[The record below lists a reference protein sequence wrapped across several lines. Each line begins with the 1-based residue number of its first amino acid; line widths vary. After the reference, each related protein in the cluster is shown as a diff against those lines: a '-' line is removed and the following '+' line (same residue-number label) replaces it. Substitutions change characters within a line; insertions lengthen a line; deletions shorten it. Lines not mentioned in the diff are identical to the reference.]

1 MTTFSEG
8 PGTSGLESIA
18 KKIKKLG
25 KNPLTLL
32 IRVSIV
38 FWAYDTLK
46 ILMIHDTL
54 QSYGVNPW
62 IFLVLD
68 LITVPP
74 YILGFRHLFS
84 VLLGEPQGVGTLFKW
99 GAITFV
105 SSSAPY
111 LYIAWAGHQSFP
123 KFVWIILFLIM
134 IFPFINLIKKIHI
147 AKKNLPGYDPL
158 N

>member
-1 MTTFSEG
+1 MTIAQKIEG
-8 PGTSGLESIA
+8 FE
-18 KKIKKLG
+18 KKHIIL
-25 KNPLTLL
+25 LLRTTL
-32 IRVSIV
+32 V

-46 ILMIHDTL
+46 IVMVYDKLL
-54 QSYGVNPW
+54 SYEVNPW

-68 LITVPP
+68 LVTDPL
-74 YILGFRHLFS
+74 YILGFRQLFS
-84 VLLGEPQGVGTLFKW
+84 VLRGEPQGFEALFKW

-123 KFVWIILFLIM
+123 KFVWVILVLIM

-147 AKKNLPGYDPL
+147 AKKKSSSL
-158 N
+158 

>member
-1 MTTFSEG
+1 MTTMLFR
-8 PGTSGLESIA
+8 A
-18 KKIKKLG
+18 
-25 KNPLTLL
+25 TLL
-32 IRVSIV
+32 

-46 ILMIHDTL
+46 IVMIYDTL
-54 QSYGVNPW
+54 LSYGVNPW

-68 LITVPP
+68 LVTVPP

-84 VLLGEPQGVGTLFKW
+84 VLLGKPQGFGTLFKW
-99 GAITFV
+99 GAIAFV
-105 SSSAPY
+105 SSTAPY

-147 AKKNLPGYDPL
+147 AKKELAGYDPL